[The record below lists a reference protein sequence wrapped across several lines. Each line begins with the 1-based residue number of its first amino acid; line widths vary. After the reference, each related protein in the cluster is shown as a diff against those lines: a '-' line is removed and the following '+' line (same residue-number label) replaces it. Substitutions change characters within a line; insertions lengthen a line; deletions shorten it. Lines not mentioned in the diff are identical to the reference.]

1 MEVNHWANLISNN
14 FHGHNVKSV
23 PLFVLKTLA
32 VSGDILKKVGYKS
45 PPITSFRLDN
55 IMTNM
60 DYDTTKVEQV
70 VGELPYTLEEGTV
83 MTYNWY
89 KAHN

>member
-1 MEVNHWANLISNN
+1 MI
-14 FHGHNVKSV
+14 
-23 PLFVLKTLA
+23 
-32 VSGDILKKVGYKS
+32 GYKS

-60 DYDTTKVEQV
+60 DYDTSKVEEV
-70 VGELPYTLEEGTV
+70 VGSLPFNLEEGTRI
-83 MTYNWY
+83 THNWY